1 MEFTVRPSLARF
13 TQKTGLMRTTDSQ
26 TAMHPS
32 RMFNITSQPSP
43 ELNNRQ
49 FSVGLGCGVGGSTL
63 VNGQVM
69 LRGTK
74 EEYDAWKELGGADSD
89 WDWEG
94 LLPYFR
100 KVR

>member
-1 MEFTVRPSLARF
+1 
-13 TQKTGLMRTTDSQ
+13 
-26 TAMHPS
+26 MHPS
-32 RMFNITSQPSP
+32 RMFNITSEPSP
-43 ELNNRQ
+43 GLNDRSFN
-49 FSVGLGCGVGGSTL
+49 VGLGCGVGGSTL

-74 EEYDAWKELGGADSD
+74 EEYDAWRDLGGPDSD

-100 KVR
+100 KVSPFSPFD